1 MAINL
6 YVGLQGAGKSYESV
20 KSVVLPALAQG
31 QRVVSN
37 IEGLD
42 SEKVYAYVKKYL
54 R

>member
-37 IEGLD
+37 IEGL
-42 SEKVYAYVKKYL
+42 
-54 R
+54 